1 MISFKPGLRWN
12 IVALA
17 LAGPALLGTMLYII
31 AGLKPA
37 TWCGVLVAGAK
48 EGRIASPECTSVL
61 LALLSIHRDVIW
73 IFGGALGIVLVAI
86 GLSST
91 GMAFRGKAFGGEASL
106 GADDG
111 DDPKE
116 PSQGQ

>member
-1 MISFKPGLRWN
+1 MITVKTGLRWN

-17 LAGPALLGTMLYII
+17 LAGPALLGTLLFIL
-31 AGLKPA
+31 ARLKPA

-61 LALLSIHRDVIW
+61 LALLSIHRDAIW
-73 IFGGALGIVLVAI
+73 ILGGTLGIVLVAI

-91 GMAFRGKAFGGEASL
+91 GMSFRGKAFGGEASL
-106 GADDG
+106 GADDDG
-111 DDPKE
+111 DRSE
-116 PSQGQ
+116 PPQGQ